1 MTPLHAALERGRD
14 RYNAKFAQARR
25 ASRKVEGAAFAEH
38 LDALVA
44 PIVAAVPAEAA
55 DASTEA
61 LYDLS
66 LDLMTR
72 SLLGHPAVV
81 AVWRDLLPE
90 VAALL
95 AQAPRRVVASLS
107 NAALAFDDPAR
118 WIAAM
123 ADIAPRCA
131 TPDEL
136 LDAGM
141 VLAWTCGM
149 AHWRE
154 SARAVLARLPEPL
167 AMAAVAVGRPVPL
180 PPTLADLLAALDD
193 PWWRPG
199 APAGKPTSLALVGSA
214 GGFRGF
220 GGPFGAPP
228 RVVAT
233 GGRLFAHDGEA
244 CFSLHADAFGA
255 TCQRHGT
262 APPAGAPAQAM
273 VDAAG
278 FVFWRGLGGRV
289 VGLAGPSSLAATD
302 DTLAVTLPHSHK
314 VFLVAATR

>member
-1 MTPLHAALERGRD
+1 VEGLSAALARGRE

-25 ASRKVEGAAFAEH
+25 ASRKIEGAAFAEH
-38 LDALVA
+38 LRTLVA
-44 PIVAAVPAEAA
+44 PIVAVSPSV
-55 DASTEA
+55 DATTEA

-66 LDLMTR
+66 LDLMAK
-72 SLLGHPAVV
+72 SLLGHPAIV
-81 AVWRDLLPE
+81 AVWRDLLPD
-90 VAALL
+90 VAPLL
-95 AQAPRRVVASLS
+95 AQSPRRVVASLS

-123 ADIAPRCA
+123 VDVAPRCA
-131 TPDEL
+131 TPEEL
-136 LDAGM
+136 LDAGK

-149 AHWRE
+149 AHWGE

-167 AMAAVAVGRPVPL
+167 AMAAVAGGRPVPL
-180 PPTLADLLAALDD
+180 PPTLAGLLSALDD

-199 APAGKPTSLALVGSA
+199 AGVGKPTALSLVATA

-220 GGPFGAPP
+220 GGPFATPP
-228 RVVAT
+228 RVVAAA
-233 GGRLFAHDGEA
+233 GRLFAHDGEA
-244 CFSLHADAFGA
+244 CWSLHADAFGA
-255 TCQRHGT
+255 TFQRCGKD
-262 APPAGAPAQAM
+262 PPAATPAQAM

-289 VGLAGPSSLAATD
+289 VALAGPSSLAATD
-302 DTLAVTLPHSHK
+302 TTLAVTLPHSHK